1 MGLGAQESDLVYRL
15 DTDVAPEGGRMK
27 EGGKLR
33 DPQYAQANSEQ
44 NRLPLFCSWSEEKP
58 SGGETKEKGLVG

>member
-1 MGLGAQESDLVYRL
+1 MLLQR
-15 DTDVAPEGGRMK
+15 VAGMK
-27 EGGKLR
+27 EGGKSWR

-44 NRLPLFCSWSEEKP
+44 NRFPLFCSWSEEKS